1 MHMTDKDARMQILEM
16 IESGRISAE
25 EGLGLLQALAGSDEL
40 VGAEELNGAPG
51 WATEEESIDLETSTP
66 LAEGIAA
73 VDDIP
78 SDFPVDLGST
88 PQVGEPP
95 RSPDAQFSSA
105 AGASASEPAIP
116 AGRLPGELP
125 ANALKWR
132 RWWVIPLWIGAGV
145 TVLGGVLMYW
155 AMQASGMGFWFVCA
169 GLPFAL
175 GVIILA
181 LAVQTRTSPW
191 LHLRI
196 QQAPGERPERIAFS
210 FPILVRPMAWFLRTF
225 GRFIPKLD
233 RTSLDEVILAIG
245 ETTSPDNPI
254 YIQVD
259 DDEDGEKVE
268 IYIG

>member
-1 MHMTDKDARMQILEM
+1 MIDKDARMQILEM

-25 EGLGLLQALAGSDEL
+25 EGLGLLQALADSGES
-40 VGAEELNGAPG
+40 AEPEEFNRAPG
-51 WATEEESIDLETSTP
+51 PAVEEEAIDLGASAS
-66 LAEGIAA
+66 LAESVAT
-73 VDDIP
+73 VDEAP
-78 SDFPVDLGST
+78 SDSHVDLGST
-88 PQVGEPP
+88 PQEEEPL
-95 RSPDAQFSSA
+95 RSPDARFSSA
-105 AGASASEPAIP
+105 SGARAEEAALPT
-116 AGRLPGELP
+116 GDGLPGELP

-169 GLPFAL
+169 SLFFAL

-191 LHLRI
+191 LHLRV

-210 FPILVRPMAWFLRTF
+210 FPILVRPTAWFLRTF
-225 GRFIPKLD
+225 GRFIPQLD

-245 ETTSPDNPI
+245 ETTNADNPI